1 MSGTQKAH
9 ISLSEASRLTGYSAE
24 YLRQLCVKGK
34 VQGQKVGKTW
44 IISQEE
50 VQKLDPTVVFE
61 ATVAPIPAPVPAE
74 QVIFAEISQKLGD
87 LGSKYENI
95 SLKLDKSP
103 ILPKKPFFPVPLRQV
118 ILIIG
123 LFGVLSI
130 PVGSNL
136 FNLRDQI
143 SQLKTQY
150 ASITIQNPPAQVLEP
165 DESYIRKLVQL
176 TVKDILGDPAQ
187 PTLAEAPAPADEP
200 SAQQPGVVLGLN
212 EDLNLVA
219 TITQILSDP
228 GIQESFRGPQGPEG
242 LAGPALQHIPNSGS
256 VFGTTTPT
264 APQGSQGTIGSATY
278 LSAKD
283 FFAETL
289 TVTGASSLA
298 DTNITG
304 TLTLNGTGSFGG
316 NLLPTTDDTYNLGS
330 TASRWQSL
338 RIGTGTSSFAGPVGL
353 GTTATL
359 GNLDL
364 RQLANGDTVIYAQR
378 ATDTGPTGNFLDFK
392 TAAGSS
398 LFSVDTAG
406 NLVVGGTSTLNGLTI
421 TNSLLTSN
429 AQATFTKVPTLAHVF
444 DPSWPSG
451 TSNGADGTIYINPA
465 SSVADGNLL
474 SAAVGN
480 TIKFLVDAEGDIYGG
495 SLILTGS
502 TTTGAT
508 TIAGN
513 LTIQDNT
520 TLGDATTDT
529 MTFIAVAN
537 SNLTFK
543 KADPSIVLDV
553 TTATD
558 TDYWLGAIDDADGVD
573 DDLFQIGDGT
583 TPGTNPFLTI
593 NTSGNVGIG
602 TTGPTAALHL
612 KAGTTAASTAPL
624 KFTSGTLLT
633 AAEAGAV

>member
-1 MSGTQKAH
+1 MHGPGPY
-9 ISLSEASRLTGYSAE
+9 ISLSKAGKLSGYTAE
-24 YLRQLCVKGK
+24 YLRQLCVSGK
-34 VQGQKVGKTW
+34 LSGQKIGKSWVIEASELHKIDPSLSLGPINTDESLN
-44 IISQEE
+44 INLTTTPATSQDIALISSKIDLLIQP
-50 VQKLDPTVVFE
+50 QKSFLALSMRQIVLVIGLMAALSVPIATNFFSLQDQITGLQTQYQAIKIQNTPQT
-61 ATVAPIPAPVPAE
+61 TVA
-74 QVIFAEISQKLGD
+74 
-87 LGSKYENI
+87 
-95 SLKLDKSP
+95 
-103 ILPKKPFFPVPLRQV
+103 LP
-118 ILIIG
+118 
-123 LFGVLSI
+123 
-130 PVGSNL
+130 
-136 FNLRDQI
+136 
-143 SQLKTQY
+143 
-150 ASITIQNPPAQVLEP
+150 P
-165 DESYIRKLVQL
+165 DESYVTNLVKV
-176 TVKDILGDPAQ
+176 TVNRLLSSFQKKDSGLYPSSSLASGEIGQSGDGKSLPNG
-187 PTLAEAPAPADEP
+187 
-200 SAQQPGVVLGLN
+200 SGVVLGLN
-212 EDLNLVA
+212 EDNQLIA
-219 TITQILSDP
+219 TITKILSDP
-228 GIQESFRGPQGPEG
+228 LIQESLRGPQGPEG

-256 VFGTTTPT
+256 VFGTTAPT

-316 NLLPTTDDTYNLGS
+316 NLLPITDDTYNLGS

-495 SLILTGS
+495 
-502 TTTGAT
+502 
-508 TIAGN
+508 
-513 LTIQDNT
+513 
-520 TLGDATTDT
+520 
-529 MTFIAVAN
+529 
-537 SNLTFK
+537 
-543 KADPSIVLDV
+543 
-553 TTATD
+553 
-558 TDYWLGAIDDADGVD
+558 
-573 DDLFQIGDGT
+573 
-583 TPGTNPFLTI
+583 
-593 NTSGNVGIG
+593 
-602 TTGPTAALHL
+602 
-612 KAGTTAASTAPL
+612 
-624 KFTSGTLLT
+624 
-633 AAEAGAV
+633 